1 MPQPLH
7 ASPAWFGSAL
17 TLLVLVAGVFYVK
30 WDPYFH
36 KALVVHASHSLGSSI
51 LRVGSP
57 SRVSFAAA
65 WSYAFTYGKDIWTAL
80 IVGIVAGGAVQTM
93 LPKRLV
99 FNWLGKAGIHAHLRA
114 GMLAVPSMMCTC
126 CSAPLVVSMRRQHAS
141 LPASLTY
148 WLGNPLLNPATI
160 VFAAFV
166 LSWQWALLRLGA
178 GLALV
183 AVVALMSRRWA
194 GETATHQFDISDVES
209 PVGTIAG
216 MLGSWAKSS
225 GRLALWVF
233 PEWAVIALGLGAV
246 RTWLFPLGAH
256 PLAFGL
262 LALIGLALAGTIF
275 VIPTAGEIPI
285 VQALLSTGSAPGLA
299 GALLIALPAIS
310 LPSMVMTR
318 LAFPTRILIF
328 TAGVVAIM
336 AVFTGLFTQWL
347 F

>member
-1 MPQPLH
+1 
-7 ASPAWFGSAL
+7 
-17 TLLVLVAGVFYVK
+17 
-30 WDPYFH
+30 
-36 KALVVHASHSLGSSI
+36 
-51 LRVGSP
+51 
-57 SRVSFAAA
+57 
-65 WSYAFTYGKDIWTAL
+65 
-80 IVGIVAGGAVQTM
+80 
-93 LPKRLV
+93 
-99 FNWLGKAGIHAHLRA
+99 
-114 GMLAVPSMMCTC
+114 
-126 CSAPLVVSMRRQHAS
+126 
-141 LPASLTY
+141 
-148 WLGNPLLNPATI
+148 
-160 VFAAFV
+160 
-166 LSWQWALLRLGA
+166 
-178 GLALV
+178 
-183 AVVALMSRRWA
+183 
-194 GETATHQFDISDVES
+194 
-209 PVGTIAG
+209 

-225 GRLALWVF
+225 GRLALWVV